1 MNFDFSNS
9 EEILDAAKTENLY
22 RKLVIQLR
30 KDFGLANIEIQ
41 ISNAQ
46 DSRGLQSLIREK
58 IYYLILEKFDAYLHL
73 LYIIDVPESAFKNIH
88 LTDVV
93 EVSEQMTFSI
103 LKRELQKVWFK
114 KKYTPRN
121 IP

>member
-22 RKLVIQLR
+22 GKLVIQLQ
-30 KDFGLANIEIQ
+30 KDFGLANIDIQ
-41 ISNAQ
+41 IS
-46 DSRGLQSLIREK
+46 SRLDGMRLQSLIHEK
-58 IYYLILEKFDAYLHL
+58 IYYLILEKFDTYLHL

-93 EVSEQMTFSI
+93 DVAKQMTFSV

-114 KKYTPRN
+114 KKYTP
-121 IP
+121 